1 MSLDL
6 IKLSK
11 TVSHAL
17 RHEPGSY
24 NLTLDKEGWVNI
36 SDLLIS
42 LKNKGWGNVNHDDL
56 ILMIDKSEKKRY
68 QILNDKIRAY
78 YGHSTDVKILKQQQ
92 VPPQVLYHG
101 TSSNKVNSILK
112 NGLLPMR
119 RQYVHLSEDIT
130 TAEIVANRR
139 AGEIKILVIQ
149 AINAY
154 YNGVAF
160 YKEENGVWLSEHVP
174 PKFIQA

>member
-24 NLTLDKEGWVNI
+24 NLILDREGWVNI
-36 SDLLIS
+36 SDLLAS
-42 LKNKGWGNVNHDDL
+42 LKNKGWGNINREDL

-68 QILNDKIRAY
+68 QLLNDKIRAY
-78 YGHSTDVKILKQQQ
+78 YGHSTAVKILKQQQ
-92 VPPQVLYHG
+92 VPPQILYHG

-119 RQYVHLSEDIT
+119 RQYVHLSEDII
-130 TAEIVANRR
+130 TAEMVAKRR
-139 AGEIKILVIQ
+139 AGEIKVLVIR
-149 AINAY
+149 AIDSY
-154 YNGVAF
+154 EDGGAF
-160 YKEENGVWLSEHVP
+160 YKEENGVWLSEQVP
-174 PKFIQA
+174 PKFIQV

>member
-6 IKLSK
+6 TKLSK

-17 RHEPGSY
+17 RHEPRSY
-24 NLTLDKEGWVNI
+24 NLSLDKEGWVNI
-36 SDLLIS
+36 SDLLTS
-42 LKNKGWGNVNHDDL
+42 LKNKGWGNVDRDDL

-78 YGHSTDVKILKQQQ
+78 YGHSTAEKILKQQQ

-101 TSSNKVNSILK
+101 TCSNKLDSILK
-112 NGLLPMR
+112 NGLLPMK
-119 RQYVHLSEDIT
+119 RQYVHLSEDIA
-130 TAEIVANRR
+130 TAEMVAKRR
-139 AGEIKILVIQ
+139 VGEIKILVIK

-154 YNGVAF
+154 YDGVAF
-160 YKEENGVWLSEHVP
+160 FKEENGVWLSEQVP
-174 PKFIQA
+174 PRFIQA